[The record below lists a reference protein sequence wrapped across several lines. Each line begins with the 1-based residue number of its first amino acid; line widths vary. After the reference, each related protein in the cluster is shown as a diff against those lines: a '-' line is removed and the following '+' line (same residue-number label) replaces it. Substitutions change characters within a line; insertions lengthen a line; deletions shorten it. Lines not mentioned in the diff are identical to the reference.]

1 MSAAKIRFKI
11 DRKKIDPSALYVGKS
26 GEYYDFTLIEKAN
39 DYGDDGFVVQDLGKA
54 RRDAG
59 EKGPIVGNWKY
70 IGGGYAGRDVSA
82 DEARQKMHGSERR
95 VAPQAPVDEDDSIPF

>member
-70 IGGGYAGRDVSA
+70 IGGNSGGRDVDPSQVQYKNQPRQSA
-82 DEARQKMHGSERR
+82 
-95 VAPQAPVDEDDSIPF
+95 PAPVDDDSEIPF